1 MKLFRRRSRRRRPR
15 PLSNRRKGLYALLV
29 ALPILLILFFGN
41 RGLLKRLEL
50 ENDAAKLRTQLQ
62 ADHAVKDS
70 LQGEIRKVT
79 SDTATIERLARERYG
94 MVRTGETIYTVNE

>member
-1 MKLFRRRSRRRRPR
+1 MKLFRRRARRPR

-29 ALPILLILFFGN
+29 ALPILAILVFGN

-50 ENDAAKLRTQLQ
+50 ENDAARLRSQLHV
-62 ADHAVKDS
+62 DHAVKDS

-94 MVRTGETIYTVNE
+94 MVRAGETIYTVDE